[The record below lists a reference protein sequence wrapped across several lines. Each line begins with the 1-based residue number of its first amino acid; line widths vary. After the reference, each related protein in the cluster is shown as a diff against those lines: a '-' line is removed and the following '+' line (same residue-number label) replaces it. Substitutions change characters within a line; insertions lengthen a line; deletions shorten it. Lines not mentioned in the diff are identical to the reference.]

1 MKRVYTGLLLTGLA
15 ALSACGGGG
24 STANK
29 ASNVVANDIYVVPDD
44 LGNDVLLNDSALNS
58 RRPDQRGRARQ
69 SCDHQHDRQQP
80 LAFPDHAPLRSP

>member
-15 ALSACGGGG
+15 ALSACGGGA

-58 RRPDQRGRARQ
+58 LPPAN
-69 SCDHQHDRQQP
+69 
-80 LAFPDHAPLRSP
+80 AVAPGNAAATNTSGNSL

>member
-1 MKRVYTGLLLTGLA
+1 MKRGHTGILLAGLV

-29 ASNVVANDIYVVPDD
+29 ASNVVANDVYVVPDD

-58 RRPDQRGRARQ
+58 LPPAN
-69 SCDHQHDRQQP
+69 
-80 LAFPDHAPLRSP
+80 AVAPGNGAATNTSGNSL